1 MSCPCRDG
9 RGGRT
14 PRSQAGRSSAARCEV
29 GVRSHSPAIKPEVG
43 ATDETG
49 VPRPLTHDPEA
60 VMLLN
65 ETLARCR
72 ILMMERREIIR
83 TRERVR
89 WIGAAIRP
97 LHVTEPPTAEEMS
110 ALLAVSF
117 MGWCWRGAERGDPS
131 RLRAPIRSAYAAV
144 IADKSLPSDIAPVLA
159 AWKFLEDG
167 GQPGLASPG
176 KSDRERTE
184 FLDTAFVK
192 VHEAY
197 AVPAAVTLGPSR
209 IAFDRGVVLH
219 DVERI
224 ALGLEPLLG

>member
-1 MSCPCRDG
+1 VS
-9 RGGRT
+9 
-14 PRSQAGRSSAARCEV
+14 
-29 GVRSHSPAIKPEVG
+29 

-49 VPRPLTHDPEA
+49 VPQHLRHDPA
-60 VMLLN
+60 PATVKLLN

-72 ILMMERREIIR
+72 ILFIERREVVR

-97 LHVTEPPTAEEMS
+97 LMKEPPTMAEMS
-110 ALLAVSF
+110 ALGAVSF
-117 MGWCWRGAERGDPS
+117 MGWCWRGAERGDPD
-131 RLRAPIRSAYAAV
+131 RLRAPVRSAYAAAT
-144 IADKSLPSDIAPVLA
+144 ADESVPTAITPVWA

-184 FLDTAFVK
+184 FLDTAFAK
-192 VHEAY
+192 VHETY
-197 AVPAAVTLGPSR
+197 AVPAAISLDRSR

-224 ALGLEPLLG
+224 ALGFELFLD